1 MLHVAATVG
10 DLHTLQNASRWML
23 EEAKDDLTLT
33 QRAAIHGQ
41 IEILKL
47 LKQKGVC
54 LDRWD
59 SEGNTALMLLIG
71 ADLSPSKKWQTAK
84 WLIDQQGNLE
94 VCNELQETP
103 LLFAVMHE
111 EYTIANYL
119 LDAKAQVNV
128 ETLGGWTPLTLALA
142 NKHPPDYLITR
153 LLEAK
158 ADIHCSLS
166 EYTPLTVAIAYR
178 HHSWVSTLYDKG
190 VNINGTAFASPLLV
204 ALQMGVLYK
213 DVTSAQF
220 LLKHGCSPLRRSFA
234 KKLPRYDVV
243 QNFAPCL
250 NPILDA
256 LYRPLILSS
265 SRSMCS
271 DVLNLIADYTV
282 PTFEEWITAE
292 LD

>member
-10 DLHTLQNASRWML
+10 DVHTLQNASRWDL
-23 EEAKDDLTLT
+23 EQAQDDLTLT

-59 SEGNTALMLLIG
+59 SDGNTALMLLIG
-71 ADLSPSKKWQTAK
+71 AHLSPSKKWQTAK

-103 LLFAVMHE
+103 LLLAVMHE

-119 LDAKAQVNV
+119 LDAKAQVNL
-128 ETLGGWTPLTLALA
+128 ETCRGWTPLTCALA
-142 NKHPPDYLITR
+142 GKDPPDYLITR

-158 ADIHCSLS
+158 ADIHCSIS
-166 EYTPLTVAIAYR
+166 DNTPLTVAITHR

-204 ALQMGVLYK
+204 ALQMGFLYN
-213 DVTSAQF
+213 DLTSAQF
-220 LLKHGCSPLRRSFA
+220 LIKHGCLPLRRSFA
-234 KKLPRYDVV
+234 KKFQRYDVV
-243 QNFAPCL
+243 PKLAPSLNF
-250 NPILDA
+250 ILD
-256 LYRPLILSS
+256 LRYRPLILSS
-265 SRSMCS
+265 SLAVCT
-271 DVLNLIADYTV
+271 DVLHLIADYTV
-282 PTFEEWITAE
+282 PTLEEWINSGW
-292 LD
+292 D